1 MMMLK
6 VSQIFCSFSDD
17 SFWLLRL
24 GLASDRTPTPAAAPP
39 NPALVT
45 ERRVLNNHGL
55 FEKVVSPCSGPL
67 SRAQT
72 DERLLDAYPSPQ
84 PQEGNAD
91 ILTTFNFIEWKWVT
105 LQVCVNLDFRFRVL
119 AQPTT
124 VLQLW
129 HHRIFTPQGGG
140 FFANSHLMTWQILPV
155 ANFWHDR
162 GDLA

>member
-6 VSQIFCSFSDD
+6 VSQIFCCYSDD
-17 SFWLLRL
+17 SFSLPRL
-24 GLASDRTPTPAAAPP
+24 WLASDCTPTPAAAPP

-45 ERRVLNNHGL
+45 ASRSERRVLNNHGL

-119 AQPTT
+119 AQPTR
-124 VLQLW
+124 VFQLW

-140 FFANSHLMTWQILPV
+140 DFLPI
-155 ANFWHDR
+155 AI
-162 GDLA
+162 